1 MILSNLEFDGWTWF
15 SCHFVVLFLFGDAV
29 TCKNMSS
36 SSVHFS
42 KAEWQWVW
50 IERFPPVSNCCF
62 SLWLNLLTSVV
73 PLSLFI
79 HPSSPSS
86 PAHLVSEYTFW
97 KKSTLTHLHAECLG
111 SSCERRIEM
120 EMGMREKADYAP
132 QMHAQPPGWPTSWVE
147 GVGGWIMGVKETE
160 LNSNKVKGEDMSGER
175 WKSK

>member
-1 MILSNLEFDGWTWF
+1 MDGLDFPVTLLCCSYLEMLWPAKT
-15 SCHFVVLFLFGDAV
+15 CHLPLCISLRLNDNEFELND
-29 TCKNMSS
+29 
-36 SSVHFS
+36 
-42 KAEWQWVW
+42 
-50 IERFPPVSNCCF
+50 FPPISNCCF

-132 QMHAQPPGWPTSWVE
+132 QMHAQPPGWPTIWVE

-160 LNSNKVKGEDMSGER
+160 LNSNKVKGEEMSGER